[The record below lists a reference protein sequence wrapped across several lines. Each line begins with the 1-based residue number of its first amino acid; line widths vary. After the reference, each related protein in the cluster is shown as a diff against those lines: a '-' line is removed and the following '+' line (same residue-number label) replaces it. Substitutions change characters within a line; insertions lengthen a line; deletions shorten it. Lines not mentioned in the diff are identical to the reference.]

1 MNERRTARRAPW
13 GFGILGAGL
22 VADYHRRAIAATPRA
37 ELVAVADADTSRHEA
52 MVRDFGVP
60 AVTETELLADP
71 AVAVVSVCTPSGR
84 HAEQA
89 IRAAEAGKHVL
100 VEKPMALSLEDADAM
115 IEACRANGVTL
126 AVCLQRRT
134 EPAVKRVRE
143 AVAGGALGRVTL
155 AGAFMPYYRPDA
167 YYAQADWRGT
177 WDGDGGGVL
186 MNQGIHLID
195 LLVWCLGDP
204 QVVGVGAATLVR
216 GVEVEDTAAA
226 TLRFPGGALATVAG
240 TTTAAPGFAHELRF
254 HGSEGSIVM
263 TGDSVTTWH
272 VPRDPEAPPP
282 ATEARA
288 VEAGAAGD
296 PRKVSYDGHVRLVAN
311 LVAALDGEEE
321 LIADGWEGRRSLA
334 VVLGVYEAAGIRR
347 R

>member
-1 MNERRTARRAPW
+1 MNERRTARGAPW

-37 ELVAVADADTSRHEA
+37 ELVAVADADPGRHEA
-52 MVRDFGVP
+52 MVRGFGVP
-60 AVTETELLADP
+60 AVTEAELLADP
-71 AVAVVSVCTPSGR
+71 AVAVVSVCTPSGL

-89 IRAAEAGKHVL
+89 VRAAEAGKHVL
-100 VEKPMALSLEDADAM
+100 VEKPMALSLADADAM

-134 EPAVKRVRE
+134 EPAVMRVRE
-143 AVAGGALGRVTL
+143 AVASGALGRVTL
-155 AGAFMPYYRPDA
+155 AGAFMPYYRSDA
-167 YYAQADWRGT
+167 YYAQASWRGT

-204 QVVGVGAATLVR
+204 QVVGAAAATLVR

-226 TLRFPGGALATVAG
+226 TLRFPDGALGVLAG

-263 TGDSVTTWH
+263 TGDAVTTWH
-272 VPRDPEAPPP
+272 VPVDPEAPP
-282 ATEARA
+282 ATDARG

-296 PRKVSYDGHVRLVAN
+296 PRKVSYDGHVRLIAN

-321 LIADGWEGRRSLA
+321 LIADGLEGRRSLA